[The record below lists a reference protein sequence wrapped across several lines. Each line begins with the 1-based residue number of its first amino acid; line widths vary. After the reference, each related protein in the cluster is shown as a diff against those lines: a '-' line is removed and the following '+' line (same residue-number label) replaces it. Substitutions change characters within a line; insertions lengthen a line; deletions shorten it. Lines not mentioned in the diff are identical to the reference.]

1 MFNISRNNICE
12 MACGPQLQVYKS
24 EMLEELTVS
33 TIDVNLVQENIQEFM
48 YSMM

>member
-1 MFNISRNNICE
+1 
-12 MACGPQLQVYKS
+12 MACGPQLAIYKS

-48 YSMM
+48 YSLM